1 MVLDDAFYWKVFR
14 STNFQ
19 WRMREKEPKEQ
30 QQGRESWSGAAMN
43 SVRWALIFDELLHWK
58 SSITIEQT
66 YPLAVERIK
75 LKEECC
81 FSKQC
86 LALSGTQWVLI
97 QWILFRFRI
106 SLSTIFHDVR
116 LTLQDALWNIIAV
129 ATQCHDGVAIRS
141 DIIWSASSGC
151 CYPAVAY
158 RIPMMLLI
166 RELLFRNSRNRFGK
180 SKKFEMRSFA
190 H

>member
-1 MVLDDAFYWKVFR
+1 MENA
-14 STNFQ
+14 
-19 WRMREKEPKEQ
+19 REGAE
-30 QQGRESWSGAAMN
+30 GAATRKGKLKWCSDEQCSLSIN
-43 SVRWALIFDELLHWK
+43 LRWA
-58 SSITIEQT
+58 SS
-66 YPLAVERIK
+66 LKK
-75 LKEECC
+75 LDYNRTDLPTCSRKNQVKRGML